1 MSEYIVK
8 MTWDSEAAVWCAAC
22 DDIPIALE
30 SGSFDAL
37 VERVKAAA
45 PELLKMNG
53 TKPECTLHFVA
64 ERRDGVA

>member
-1 MSEYIVK
+1 MSEYTVI
-8 MTWDSEAAVWCAAC
+8 MTWDAEARVWYAAC

-37 VERVKAAA
+37 VERVKIAA
-45 PELLKMNG
+45 PEMLQMNG
-53 TKPECTLHFVA
+53 ANPECVLYFTA